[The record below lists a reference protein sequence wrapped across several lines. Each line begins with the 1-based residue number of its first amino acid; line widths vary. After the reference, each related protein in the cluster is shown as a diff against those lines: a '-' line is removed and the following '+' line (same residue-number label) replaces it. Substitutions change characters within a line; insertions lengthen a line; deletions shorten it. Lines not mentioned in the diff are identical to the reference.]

1 MTGLTLKLNDG
12 STYEEEGYVDAI
24 SGIIDPQTG
33 TVSVRAVFPNPGH
46 ILRSGGAGNVLMP
59 YKKRNCIII
68 PQEATYELQDK
79 IFVYKV
85 VNGKTESAMITVF
98 PIDDGKEYIVES
110 GLQKGDTIIA
120 EGAGLLREGIE
131 VTMR

>member
-1 MTGLTLKLNDG
+1 M
-12 STYEEEGYVDAI
+12 SAI
-24 SGIIDPQTG
+24 EKSPVIGK
-33 TVSVRAVFPNPGH
+33 H
-46 ILRSGGAGNVLMP
+46 ILSTLTIGMYQDPRMIYREYIQNSADQIDTLS
-59 YKKRNCIII
+59 
-68 PQEATYELQDK
+68 EDELQDK